1 MVSFQDVPSKGTS
14 SGASALF
21 DRLARARAALRRAA
35 ILEACVV
42 LLTGFAFALAVGA
55 GLSALSVS
63 PTGTALAEGILAL
76 GALVWVA
83 VRYGP
88 IVFSSLATDEGVA
101 RLVDRSAQDAGLRL
115 DLLSAVEL
123 ARDRGRYGQSEALA
137 DLAVEDAADAAEDAD
152 VPSLVR
158 RTTRHTLKRALTPF
172 AATAALIAGFALLAP
187 RFLLE
192 AIRAPTAM
200 GNLDEALR
208 RVPPE
213 PRLGDIRLT
222 YRFPAYANRAP
233 RSVESPS
240 GRIFALPG
248 TEVVIETSARRPV
261 REAALLLSHGDRVDE
276 EAQRIAVEVSGRQ
289 LRTTIVLSR
298 SGRYRFR
305 VIDEEG
311 ELTEERRGH
320 EIELEVDE
328 APEVTLESP
337 VETPLEVNERDRLT
351 LAFSAKDDFLLGET
365 FVVWRVLQTAREGR
379 VRLTSATN
387 GERRYRGQAELD
399 LATLQLQPGDRV
411 AYSVEV
417 RDNDTVNGPKA
428 GASETK
434 ELRVYSKKAHH
445 AQVLALEE
453 QSLDELVHILGD
465 NLERAFAMVEDNVQY
480 RSLLESS
487 NKIVERAMA
496 ADDLLERTVAA
507 IRKDPMGRPQVADA
521 FDQARRE
528 LNKATSKK
536 RRAVR
541 NAKQAFERHDRP
553 DARTG
558 KAVTKSQDRMV
569 VSLEKNVVYLADL
582 LNDQRLIDAEAL
594 AKELREQQ
602 QALRQALEDFKNAPT
617 EDKRALIAESIKA
630 IRERIT
636 EIMMELSKLK
646 TSIPQDFVN
655 QEALDSR
662 DGEQKLDEM
671 QRMLEEGDLD
681 AAMQALDRM
690 LSQTEKMLSELQGG
704 RQELQ
709 SREYS
714 EITETA
720 NRLWKNLEEVAEEER
735 ELAKKTEQIS
745 KNVLERMRSRLGD
758 PKAFIEKQKKRL
770 QMAQKSMERVR
781 PEKHMP
787 DFDLFEL
794 TERRLED
801 GLRALEAQ
809 DFGAAKDVLDKAS
822 QQMTQLERDAARRV
836 DSARRY
842 GDVFGMSEEAER
854 TERALRK
861 ARPAVDEVLKDIE
874 SLMPSPESLLSE
886 NERQQLSKLQKKQSE
901 LEKRTQGIGQDLE
914 KLGQQLPI
922 VGPEVQSMIGDAAK
936 SMQEAGQS
944 MGGGDAPSAL
954 NQERNALDKL
964 QQLRQELEKMGES
977 GGGGGGGGVPLPF
990 GQAPSGGREGDQ
1002 GGDRTNNEKVEI
1014 PKPEQYKAPAEFRE
1028 DILEA
1033 AKQGT
1038 VEQYKDAVRR
1048 YYEELVK

>member
-1 MVSFQDVPSKGTS
+1 MVSFDDVPHDGSS
-14 SGASALF
+14 SGARALF
-21 DRLARARAALRRAA
+21 DRLDRVRAALRRAA
-35 ILEACVV
+35 LVEAVVV
-42 LLTGFAFALAVGA
+42 LVTGAVFAVGVGA
-55 GLSALSVS
+55 VLSALSVS
-63 PTGTALAEGILAL
+63 PTGTALAEIFVLL
-76 GALVWVA
+76 GTLIFVG

-88 IVFSSLATDEGVA
+88 LVFAYLNSDEGVA
-101 RLVDRSAQDAGLRL
+101 AYVDEASADAGEPLQ
-115 DLLSAVEL
+115 LLSAVEL
-123 ARDRGRYGQSEALA
+123 ARDRGKFGQSELLA
-137 DLAVEDAADAAEDAD
+137 DLAVSDAADAAQAAD
-152 VPSLVR
+152 VPGLIR
-158 RTTRHTLKRALTPF
+158 RTTRRSLKRTLIPF
-172 AATAALIAGFALLAP
+172 AAAAALFAGFALLAP
-187 RFLLE
+187 RFLASAFE
-192 AIRAPTAM
+192 APLAM
-200 GNLDEALR
+200 GTLDEALR

-213 PRLGDIRLT
+213 PRLGDIRLS

-233 RSVESPS
+233 RTVESPS
-240 GRIFALPG
+240 GRIYALAG
-248 TEVVIETSARRPV
+248 TEVVIETSARRSV
-261 REAALLLSHGDRVDE
+261 REAALLLSHGDQVDE
-276 EAQRIAVEVSGRQ
+276 EAQQIAVEVSGRQ
-289 LRTTIVLSR
+289 LRATVVLSR

-305 VIDEEG
+305 VVDGDG
-311 ELTEERRGH
+311 ELMEERRGH

-328 APEVTLESP
+328 APAVTLDAP
-337 VETPLEVNERDRLT
+337 VESPLEVNERDRLT
-351 LAFSAKDDFLLGET
+351 LEFSAKDDFLLGET
-365 FVVWRVLQTAREGR
+365 FVVWRVLQTSREGR
-379 VRLTSATN
+379 VRLTSATS

-465 NLERAFAMVEDNVQY
+465 NLERAFALADDAARY
-480 RSLLESS
+480 KALLESS

-496 ADDLLERTVAA
+496 ADDLLKRTVAA

-521 FDQARRE
+521 FEQARRE
-528 LNKATSKK
+528 LNKATSRK

-541 NAKQAFERHDRP
+541 NAKRSFERHERP
-553 DARTG
+553 DKRTG
-558 KAVTKSQDRMV
+558 RAVTRSQNKMV
-569 VSLEKNVVYLADL
+569 TTLEKNVVYLADL

-617 EDKRALIAESIKA
+617 EDKRALISESIKA
-630 IRERIT
+630 IRSRIQ
-636 EIMMELSKLK
+636 EIMKELAKLK
-646 TSIPQDFVN
+646 SSIPQDFVN
-655 QEALDSR
+655 QDALDANDSQ
-662 DGEQKLDEM
+662 DKLDEM
-671 QRMLEEGDLD
+671 QRMLEQGDLD

-690 LSQTEKMLSELQGG
+690 LNQTEKMLSELQGG
-704 RQELQ
+704 REELQ

-714 EITETA
+714 EITQTA

-735 ELAKKTEQIS
+735 ELAKKTEQLS
-745 KNVLERMRSRLGD
+745 KNVLDRMRSRLGD

-770 QMAQKSMERVR
+770 QMAAKSMEKVR

-787 DFDLFEL
+787 DYDLFEL

-809 DFGAAKDVLDKAS
+809 DFGAGKEVLDKAA
-822 QQMTQLERDAARRV
+822 QQMAQLERDAARRV

-854 TERALRK
+854 TERALRR
-861 ARPAVDEVLKDIE
+861 ARPAVDAVLEDIE

-886 NERQQLSKLQKKQSE
+886 GEKSMLSKLQKKQNQ
-901 LEKRTQGIGQDLE
+901 LEKRTQQIGQDLD

-922 VGPEVQSMIGDAAK
+922 VGPEVQQMIGDAAQ

-944 MGGGDAPSAL
+944 MQQGDAPSAL
-954 NQERNALDKL
+954 SQERNALDKL
-964 QQLRQELEKMGES
+964 SQLRQELERMGNQ
-977 GGGGGGGGVPLPF
+977 GGGGGGGVPLPF
-990 GQAPSGGREGDQ
+990 GQQPSGGPEGD
-1002 GGDRTNNEKVEI
+1002 GNGHDPRDNKVEI

>member
-1 MVSFQDVPSKGTS
+1 MVSSEDVPGSGS
-14 SGASALF
+14 NSGARALY
-21 DRLARARAALRRAA
+21 DRIARARAALRRAA
-35 ILEACVV
+35 ILEAVVV
-42 LLTGFAFALAVGA
+42 LVTGLVLAVGIGA
-55 GLSALSVS
+55 ALSAFSIS
-63 PTGTALAEGILAL
+63 PTGTALAEALLVLAT
-76 GALVWVA
+76 VVFVA
-83 VRYGP
+83 IRYGP
-88 IVFSSLATDEGVA
+88 LVVSHLDSDEGVA
-101 RLVDRSAQDAGLRL
+101 RLVDEAARTAGLRL

-123 ARDRGRYGQSEALA
+123 ARDRGRFGQSEALS
-137 DLAVEDAADAAEDAD
+137 DLAIEDASEAAEDAD
-152 VPSLVR
+152 VPALVR
-158 RTTRHTLKRALTPF
+158 GTTHRTLKRALVPLGF
-172 AATAALIAGFALLAP
+172 AAALFAGFALLAP
-187 RFLLE
+187 RFLTDAL
-192 AIRAPTAM
+192 RAPTAM
-200 GNLDEALR
+200 GDLEEALR

-213 PRLGDIRLT
+213 PRLGDIRLS

-233 RSVESPS
+233 RTVESPS

-261 REAALLLSHGDRVDE
+261 REAALLVSHGDRVDD
-276 EAQRIAVEVSGRQ
+276 EAQRIAVEISGRQ
-289 LRTTIVLSR
+289 LRTTLVLSR

-305 VIDEEG
+305 VVGEDG
-311 ELTEERRGH
+311 ELMEERRGH

-328 APEVTLESP
+328 VPEVTLESP
-337 VETPLEVNERDRLT
+337 AESPLEVNERDRLT

-365 FVVWRVLQTAREGR
+365 FVVWRVLQTSREGR
-379 VRLTSATN
+379 VRLTSATS

-465 NLERAFAMVEDNVQY
+465 NLERAFALVEDNARY
-480 RSLLESS
+480 KGLLESS
-487 NKIVERAMA
+487 TKIVERAMA
-496 ADDLLERTVAA
+496 ADELLKRTVAA

-521 FDQARRE
+521 FEQARRE
-528 LNKATSKK
+528 LNRVTSRK

-541 NAKQAFERHDRP
+541 NAAQSFERHDRP

-558 KAVTKSQDRMV
+558 KAVTRSQDKMV
-569 VSLEKNVVYLADL
+569 ASLEKNVVYLADL

-630 IRERIT
+630 IRERIQ
-636 EIMMELSKLK
+636 EIMKELSKLK
-646 TSIPQDFVN
+646 SSIPQDFMN
-655 QEALDSR
+655 QDALDAQDS
-662 DGEQKLDEM
+662 EQKLDEM

-681 AAMQALDRM
+681 AAMEALDRM
-690 LSQTEKMLSELQGG
+690 LNQTEKMLSELQGG
-704 RQELQ
+704 REELQ

-714 EITETA
+714 EITQTA
-720 NRLWKNLEEVAEEER
+720 NRLWKNLEEVAEQER
-735 ELAKKTEQIS
+735 ELAKKTEQLS
-745 KNVLERMRSRLGD
+745 KNVLDRMRSRLGD
-758 PKAFIEKQKKRL
+758 PKAFVEKQKKRL
-770 QMAQKSMERVR
+770 QMAAKSMERVR

-809 DFGAAKDVLDKAS
+809 DFGAAKDVLDKAT

-854 TERALRK
+854 TERALRR

-874 SLMPSPESLLSE
+874 SLMPSPDSLLSE
-886 NERQQLSKLQKKQSE
+886 NERQQLSKLQKQQAA
-901 LEKRTQGIGQDLE
+901 LEKQTQGIGQDLE

-922 VGPEVQSMIGDAAK
+922 VGPEVQQMIGDAAK
-936 SMQEAGQS
+936 SMQEAQES
-944 MGGGDAPSAL
+944 MGQGDAPSAL

-964 QQLRQELEKMGES
+964 QQLRQELEKMGEN
-977 GGGGGGGGVPLPF
+977 GGGGGGGVPLPF
-990 GQAPSGGREGDQ
+990 GQAPSGGREDGN
-1002 GGDRTNNEKVEI
+1002 GTERNPEKVEI